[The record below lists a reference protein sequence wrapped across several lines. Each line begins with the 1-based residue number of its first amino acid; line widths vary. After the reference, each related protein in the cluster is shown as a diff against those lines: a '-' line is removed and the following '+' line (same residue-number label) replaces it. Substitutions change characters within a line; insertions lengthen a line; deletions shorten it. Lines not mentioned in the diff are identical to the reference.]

1 MCGRAR
7 ATLSAERVAAASGTS
22 QWVHREAYVPR
33 YNAQPGT
40 PLPCVR
46 ASDPTRGEPPDERR
60 VESMTWGLVPS
71 FTGPGE
77 KPDHFR
83 MFNARGE
90 TLREKPAFGRLLR
103 RRRCVALLDGFYEWR
118 REGDARKQPYY
129 LYLRVRTS
137 RDGNENAAD
146 SDSPPTETRHDT
158 DADEK
163 NERSAR
169 VVESGSPA
177 FDDSRVA
184 PMRCA
189 ALYDVWRRA
198 SSPRDATEIGEGSS
212 LRGTHDSETHSL
224 TTCTLVTVDASQRVA
239 WLHDRMPAVLR
250 SDEEVRAWLAGG
262 GDGDDGDLKPAS
274 ERERPETRL
283 LRPYDAED
291 LTWHPVT
298 VDVNAAGRLE
308 GPRCCAPARRAAE
321 RDAGSV
327 AGLFAKAAEKTK
339 NKTPENRS
347 DDGTARRAAESSPSS
362 AVRKRPRTTAPRP
375 AKQRSVADLFGRAPP
390 RRGNARD
397 GAAE

>member
-22 QWVHREAYVPR
+22 RWVHREAYVPR

-118 REGDARKQPYY
+118 REGGAQKQPYY
-129 LYLRVRTS
+129 LYLSDGS
-137 RDGNENAAD
+137 RDGNENAAAET
-146 SDSPPTETRHDT
+146 PTEKNENG
-158 DADEK
+158 EK
-163 NERSAR
+163 NERNKS
-169 VVESGSPA
+169 VLESGSTA

-198 SSPRDATEIGEGSS
+198 SSPPDATEIGEGSR
-212 LRGTHDSETHSL
+212 RGTHESETHSL

-262 GDGDDGDLKPAS
+262 GDGDDGDSKGAS

-298 VDVNAAGRLE
+298 VDVNAAGRIE

-321 RDAGSV
+321 RDTGSV
-327 AGLFAKAAEKTK
+327 AGLFAKAAEKAK
-339 NKTPENRS
+339 NKTPENHS
-347 DDGTARRAAESSPSS
+347 DDETARRAAESSPSS

-390 RRGNARD
+390 RRENARD

>member
-146 SDSPPTETRHDT
+146 SDSPPTETRRDT
-158 DADEK
+158 DADET
-163 NERSAR
+163 NERS
-169 VVESGSPA
+169 VLESGSPA

-212 LRGTHDSETHSL
+212 LRGTHPESETHSL

-262 GDGDDGDLKPAS
+262 GDGDDGDFLK
-274 ERERPETRL
+274 RERPETRL